1 MSSQYNRIG
10 ELEEQYSQQS
20 HHNHHHHNQAQPV
33 SGNSE
38 TSHLTSSPT
47 FFQQLVNLIRKDVST
62 DTFNTESMMR
72 YSRSETHSLSTSSYY
87 SDLFEMKKKVWY
99 KNRLVLIITGVIII
113 FVIILMTIFILEPW
127 K

>member
-20 HHNHHHHNQAQPV
+20 HQPQPATG
-33 SGNSE
+33 SSE

-62 DTFNTESMMR
+62 DTFNTDPMMR
-72 YSRSETHSLSTSSYY
+72 YSRSETYSLSTSSYF

-99 KNRLVLIITGVIII
+99 KNRLVLIVTGAVII
-113 FVIILMTIFILEPW
+113 FIIIVMTLFIIEPW
-127 K
+127 KK